1 MIYNTGMDREQF
13 RQTVAQACETSN
25 LRRLCSV
32 VVAAVNEREREDCVR
47 MCEDTLVETGIGGL
61 DGGLL
66 MPRRFV
72 L

>member
-1 MIYNTGMDREQF
+1 MIYNSNMDREQF
-13 RQTVAQACETSN
+13 RHTVAQARETSN

-32 VVAAVNEREREDCVR
+32 VVTAVNEREREDCVR
-47 MCEDTLVETGIGGL
+47 LAEDVLIETGIGGL

-66 MPRRFV
+66 MPRRFI

>member
-1 MIYNTGMDREQF
+1 MIYNSNMDREQF
-13 RQTVAQACETSN
+13 RHTVAQARETSN

-32 VVAAVNEREREDCVR
+32 VVTAVNECEREDCVR
-47 MCEDTLVETGIGGL
+47 ICEDRLVETGIGGL

-66 MPRRFV
+66 MPRRFI

>member
-1 MIYNTGMDREQF
+1 MIYNSNMDREQF
-13 RQTVAQACETSN
+13 RHTVAQARETSN

-32 VVAAVNEREREDCVR
+32 VVTAVNEREREDCVR
-47 MCEDTLVETGIGGL
+47 LAEDVLIETGIGGL